1 MNRRAR
7 TGATAAVAAGIA
19 IAAGISGDET
29 LAALAALGGAMV
41 VGEALELRPADRP
54 VLPVSFAFVLVL
66 ARVGTA
72 GEVALTIVL
81 AELAAVWCR
90 ENRDAATR
98 VAGFVHRGAA
108 AAAGVVAYRWV
119 DGAFADSRSTAAVL
133 LGLVAGSAAMLA
145 VHALPDAVRRR
156 HLDVGRSGRSAE
168 IALITSGMLMSVGY
182 GGLDDRPGMGL
193 WAPLLFAIPLLA
205 AWYSFER
212 LDSTRRT
219 YNQTIRA
226 LSLAPELGGQVRP
239 GHGER
244 VADIAVTLGRELGF
258 SLDELEALEAAA
270 LLHHIGLPC
279 VDDPIAT
286 GRPTDPLEVAEV
298 GSRILRSTG
307 ELARV
312 ADIVAAEPLPYRS
325 PIGDHSVSLQLAQVL
340 KVASAYDELTMG
352 DPRTAN
358 AGLSVMYSAPGYV
371 YDPKVLAA
379 LERVLA
385 ARDAAFDR

>member
-1 MNRRAR
+1 VNRRVR
-7 TGATAAVAAGIA
+7 TGAAAAVAGGVAVAAA
-19 IAAGISGDET
+19 ILGDDT

-41 VGEALELRPADRP
+41 VGEALELRPLDRP

-66 ARVGTA
+66 ARVGPA

-81 AELAAVWCR
+81 AELAAAWCR
-90 ENRDAATR
+90 EVRDASTR
-98 VAGFVHRGAA
+98 VELFVYRC
-108 AAAGVVAYRWV
+108 AAAGAGVLAYRWV
-119 DGAFADSRSTAAVL
+119 DGAFADSRSTAAVI

-145 VHALPDAVRRR
+145 VHALPDVIRRR
-156 HLDVGRSGRSAE
+156 HLDVAPTGRSAE

-244 VADIAVTLGRELGF
+244 VADTAVAVGRELGF
-258 SLDELEALEAAA
+258 SLDELESLEAAA

-307 ELARV
+307 ELDRV
-312 ADIVAAEPLPYRS
+312 ADIVAAEPLPYRA
-325 PIGDHSVSLQLAQVL
+325 PIGHQSVSLRLAQVL
-340 KVASAYDELTMG
+340 KVASAYDEITMG
-352 DPRTAN
+352 DPRTAH
-358 AGLSVMYSAPGYV
+358 AGLSVLYSAPGYV
-371 YDPKVLAA
+371 YDPRVLAA
-379 LERVLA
+379 LEKVLA
-385 ARDAAFDR
+385 ARDTAFDR

>member
-1 MNRRAR
+1 MNRRGR
-7 TGATAAVAAGIA
+7 TGLVAVLAAGIA
-19 IAAGISGDET
+19 IAAGITGDDT

-41 VGEALELRPADRP
+41 VGEALELRPLNRP

-66 ARVGTA
+66 ARA
-72 GEVALTIVL
+72 GAPTQAALTVVA
-81 AELAAVWCR
+81 AELAAAWCR
-90 ENRDAATR
+90 EHVDLGAR
-98 VAGFVHRGAA
+98 AGLFAHRTAA
-108 AAAGVVAYRWV
+108 AVAGVVAYRV
-119 DGAFADSRSTAAVL
+119 VHGGYHDPRSTAAVV
-133 LGLVAGSAAMLA
+133 LGLVAASAAMLA
-145 VHALPDAVRRR
+145 VHALPDVIRDR
-156 HLDVGRSGRSAE
+156 HLDVGPSGRSAE
-168 IALITSGMLMSVGY
+168 VALITSGMLMSVGY

-244 VADIAVTLGRELGF
+244 VADLAVGVGRELGF

-286 GRPTDPLEVAEV
+286 GKPTDPLEVAEV

-325 PIGDHSVSLQLAQVL
+325 PIGDRSTSLRLAQVL
-340 KVASAYDELTMG
+340 KVASAYDELTTG
-352 DPRTAN
+352 DPRAAG
-358 AGLSVMYSAPGYV
+358 AGLAAMYSAPGYV
-371 YDPKVLAA
+371 YDPRVLAA
-379 LERVLA
+379 LDRVLA
-385 ARDAAFDR
+385 DT

>member
-1 MNRRAR
+1 MNRRVF
-7 TGATAAVAAGIA
+7 ATAGVAVAAGA
-19 IAAGISGDET
+19 SVAAGVAGNET
-29 LAALAALGGAMV
+29 VAALAALGGAMV
-41 VGEALELRPADRP
+41 LGEALELRPADRP

-66 ARVGTA
+66 ARVGSVA
-72 GEVALTIVL
+72 EVALTIVL
-81 AELAAVWCR
+81 AELVAALARV
-90 ENRDAATR
+90 NLAASASAAR
-98 VAGFVHRGAA
+98 FAHRISAA
-108 AAAGVVAYRWV
+108 LAGVLAYRWV
-119 DGAFADSRSTAAVL
+119 DGAFHDPRSTTAVL

-145 VHALPDAVRRR
+145 VHALPDVIRRR
-156 HLDVGRSGRSAE
+156 HTDVAPTGRSAE
-168 IALITSGMLMSVGY
+168 IALITSGMLMAVGY
-182 GGLDDRPGMGL
+182 GGLDDRLGMGL

-226 LSLAPELGGQVRP
+226 LSLAPELGGQVRR
-239 GHGER
+239 GHGAR
-244 VADIAVTLGRELGF
+244 VADLVVTLGRELGF

-307 ELARV
+307 ELDRV

-325 PIGDHSVSLQLAQVL
+325 PIGDASIALRLAQVL
-340 KVASAYDELTMG
+340 KVASAYDELTSG
-352 DPRTAN
+352 DPGNAD
-358 AGLSVMYSAPGYV
+358 AGLAVMYSAPGYV
-371 YDPKVLAA
+371 YDPFVLLG
-379 LERVLA
+379 LERVLTSRSA
-385 ARDAAFDR
+385 TLA